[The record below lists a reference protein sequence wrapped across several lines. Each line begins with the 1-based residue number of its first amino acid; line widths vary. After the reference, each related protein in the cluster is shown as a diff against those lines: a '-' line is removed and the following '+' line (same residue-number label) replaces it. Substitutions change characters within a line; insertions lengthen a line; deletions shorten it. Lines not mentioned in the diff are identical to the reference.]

1 MSMITKNDLNI
12 ANTTFEDLS
21 FIEEEEEE
29 EEETNF

>member
-1 MSMITKNDLNI
+1 MSIITQNDLNI

-29 EEETNF
+29 EETNF